1 MMMRHYFME
10 YMLKNCPLCDGFVV
24 WFVISFHFLGACI
37 KNTMII
43 VYVIFFRFLK
53 RLLLMH
59 FRWYN
64 SKEPNIAFFLFSLMF
79 ESFDTCIF
87 DNLGYIY
94 SLHCLSD
101 WNFIC

>member
-1 MMMRHYFME
+1 MMRHFLWKL
-10 YMLKNCPLCDGFVV
+10 LKNCLCCDVFVV
-24 WFVISFHFLGACI
+24 WFVILFHCLGAFVN
-37 KNTMII
+37 NTMII
-43 VYVIFFRFLK
+43 VYVILFRFLK

-59 FRWYN
+59 FRLYN

-94 SLHCLSD
+94 SLHC
-101 WNFIC
+101 